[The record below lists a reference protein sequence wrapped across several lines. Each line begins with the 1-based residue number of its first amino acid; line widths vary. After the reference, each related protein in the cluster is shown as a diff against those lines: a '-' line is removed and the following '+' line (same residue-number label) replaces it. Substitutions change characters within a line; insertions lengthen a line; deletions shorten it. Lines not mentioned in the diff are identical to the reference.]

1 MLTMMVLMMT
11 VRVMSTTAASESER
25 EGEKEK
31 ERERGK
37 GRARARGRAIYIYIE
52 REKERV
58 IQVCLDRPKRDS
70 AHDGEW
76 TIEGTHRHVETEG
89 ERLKYSNERFGGASR
104 VPLGNATGVSF
115 QLHSSCILLKRHFCL
130 RKTYN
135 KHKRAHAQL
144 AVPEV
149 NRKLAFGRNQITSTT
164 VQTSR

>member
-1 MLTMMVLMMT
+1 M
-11 VRVMSTTAASESER
+11 RGENRGER
-25 EGEKEK
+25 EKGGR
-31 ERERGK
+31 ERERD
-37 GRARARGRAIYIYIE
+37 R
-52 REKERV
+52 ERV
-58 IQVCLDRPKRDS
+58 IQACLDRPKRDS

-89 ERLKYSNERFGGASR
+89 ERLKYSNERFGGGIACAFR
-104 VPLGNATGVSF
+104 ECDRGVISVAF
-115 QLHSSCILLKRHFCL
+115 QLHFFKTPSLY

-135 KHKRAHAQL
+135 KHKRAHAQI